1 MSKKL
6 GYLIIVTAACLI
18 ALFYYNKYRIAPSV
32 KFTELRLIDA
42 EGKAFDFNSLKG
54 KKLVVSM
61 YASWCGNCIQELKVI
76 NKIKATELSD
86 VEIICITDESI
97 EKLLNFKENTGY
109 PFTFLK
115 MQKHFPDIGINS
127 IPVTY
132 IVNKNLEIVKE
143 EVGYIEWNDPSTLNY
158 IKGLY

>member
-6 GYLIIVTAACLI
+6 GFLIIVTAACLI
-18 ALFYYNKYRIAPSV
+18 ALFYFNKYRVAPTI
-32 KFTELRLIDA
+32 KFTELGLTDVN
-42 EGKAFDFNSLKG
+42 GKPFDFNSLKG

-61 YASWCGNCIQELKVI
+61 YASWCGNCLQEMRVI
-76 NKIKATELSD
+76 NKIKNTELSD
-86 VEIICITDESI
+86 IEIICITDDPM
-97 EKLLNFKENTGY
+97 EKIIQFKETTGY

-132 IVNKNLEIVKE
+132 IVNKDLKVVKE
-143 EVGYIEWNDPSTLNY
+143 QVGYIEWDDDSTLSY